1 MKSSGSKFFAFVA
14 SFFSILG
21 FIFALLF
28 VRKDKYV
35 MFYAKQSLVLFV
47 VSVLVGII
55 NSGLAFIPILGG
67 IIRFAL
73 GIFVFILW
81 LELWI
86 YALSG
91 KAIEVVLIGKYARKI
106 GL

>member
-1 MKSSGSKFFAFVA
+1 MENSGSKFFAFIA

-35 MFYAKQSLVLFV
+35 MFYAKQSLVLFIV
-47 VSVLVGII
+47 GILVGII
-55 NSGLAFIPILGG
+55 NSGLALIPVLGG
-67 IIRFAL
+67 IIRVAL

-91 KAIEVVLIGKYARKI
+91 KPKEIAIIGKYARKI
-106 GL
+106 DL